1 MSVNIE
7 KHRCPQ
13 NHRCPAISVCKFG
26 ALSQEGFNAPT
37 IDEDKCTDCGK
48 CSRFCPMGAL
58 QAAKKNGVSAERQPA
73 IKSRAAA
80 DDRPI

>member
-1 MSVNIE
+1 MSVNID

-48 CSRFCPMGAL
+48 CARFCPMGAL
-58 QAAKKNGVSAERQPA
+58 QAVKKPKPKDNHGDEASLSSSNG
-73 IKSRAAA
+73 
-80 DDRPI
+80 